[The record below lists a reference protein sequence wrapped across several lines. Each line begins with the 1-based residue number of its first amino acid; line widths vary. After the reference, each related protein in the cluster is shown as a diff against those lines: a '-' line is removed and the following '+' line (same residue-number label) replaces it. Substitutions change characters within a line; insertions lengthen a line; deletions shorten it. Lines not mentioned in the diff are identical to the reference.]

1 MNTGTIQR
9 RDAASPLDRLHSLT
23 HMCAAAASTLTVLLA
38 LFAVVQGAGLLGLKA
53 AAACVTAPTGPVQ
66 FDGSGAALI
75 GLKPGT
81 TSYADSFNVCS
92 SPHPS
97 TAQAALSSLYFFP
110 MALLV
115 TVVLLLAA
123 RTLDS
128 ATVDGVY
135 TARVARSMH
144 VLAWVLLLG
153 GFAAHAIEAA
163 SQLVLLNT
171 LTHYR
176 SGLGDATHFW
186 SFPWAT
192 TLVALAAFAIAR
204 TVRTGARMHADLEG
218 TV

>member
-23 HMCAAAASTLTVLLA
+23 HICAAAASTLTVLIV
-38 LFAVVQGAGLLGLKA
+38 LFAVVQDAGLLGLKVT
-53 AAACVTAPTGPVQ
+53 AACVTAPTGPVQ
-66 FDGSGAALI
+66 FYGSGAALI

-81 TSYADSFNVCS
+81 SSYADSFNVCS
-92 SPHPS
+92 LHPS
-97 TAQAALSSLYFFP
+97 TAQAALTSLFSFP
-110 MALLV
+110 TVLLV
-115 TVVLLLAA
+115 TLVLLLAA

-128 ATVDGVY
+128 AAVDGVY

-163 SQLVLLNT
+163 SQLILLNT
-171 LTHYR
+171 LTQYR
-176 SGLGDATHFW
+176 SGVLDTTHFW